1 MSIKP
6 SQRKRLRSLAHHL
19 KPIVNIGKEGLTEGV
34 IHFIADA
41 LEKHEL
47 LKIKFSKNKDNKK
60 NISEQ
65 IIDETNSFQV
75 SIIGNILI
83 IFKQSENPKN
93 RHIKI

>member
-1 MSIKP
+1 MVINS
-6 SQRKRLRSLAHHL
+6 SQRKHLKSLAHHL

-34 IHFIADA
+34 IHFILDA

-47 LKIKFSKNKDNKK
+47 LKIKFSKNKDIKK
-60 NISEQ
+60 DISTQ
-65 IIDETNSFQV
+65 ITDGTKSFKV